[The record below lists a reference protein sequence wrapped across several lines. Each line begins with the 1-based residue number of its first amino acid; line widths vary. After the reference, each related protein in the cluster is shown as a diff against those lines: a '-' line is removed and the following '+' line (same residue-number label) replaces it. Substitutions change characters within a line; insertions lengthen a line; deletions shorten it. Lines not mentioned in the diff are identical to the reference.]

1 MGIYDEE
8 CIEVF
13 LERQRQLFKEDV
25 ATTPEEAEEFLED
38 VIAGVCRGEAEVRE
52 YLDDS
57 GLDISGLEGE
67 KILDQPEVFALSD
80 DRYLVVVA

>member
-25 ATTPEEAEEFLED
+25 ATTPEEAEED

>member
-1 MGIYDEE
+1 M
-8 CIEVF
+8 
-13 LERQRQLFKEDV
+13 
-25 ATTPEEAEEFLED
+25 
-38 VIAGVCRGEAEVRE
+38 IAGVCRGEAEVRE

>member
-25 ATTPEEAEEFLED
+25 ATTPEEAEEVCQHIRT
-38 VIAGVCRGEAEVRE
+38 VIRRM
-52 YLDDS
+52 
-57 GLDISGLEGE
+57 
-67 KILDQPEVFALSD
+67 
-80 DRYLVVVA
+80 